1 MYIHNGQP
9 FDITLPQLVSDVQ
22 YPPGWFFDAEQ
33 RAACDIIEVAE
44 PVAPAI
50 TSAQIARLVE
60 FQEINGAWAP
70 RWQIVEKTAE
80 QLAVEAEALQAGIEA
95 AVAQCYR
102 DVDAVTRDAVGD
114 RTEEY
119 REAEA
124 AARAFV
130 AAGYE
135 GEVDGDVSSYAQ
147 HNPTG
152 AAQTNAWAADRIIAR
167 ADAFR
172 AAQKTMRSQRFA
184 SQTKMRAAVTPNQLA
199 AATSEW
205 GAFIAATRS
214 TLGL

>member
-9 FDITLPQLVSDVQ
+9 FDITLPQLVGDVQ

-33 RAACDIIEVAE
+33 RTACDIIEVAD

-50 TSAQIARLVE
+50 TSTQTATLVE
-60 FQEINGAWAP
+60 FQLTSGTWRPYWRIS
-70 RWQIVEKTAE
+70 EKTAE
-80 QLAVEAEALQAGIEA
+80 QLAAEAASLQADIEA
-95 AVAQCYR
+95 AVRRCYP
-102 DVDAVTRDAVGD
+102 DVDAVTRDAVGE

-119 REAEA
+119 RDAEA

-152 AAQTNAWAADRIIAR
+152 AAQTNAWAADGIIAR
-167 ADAFR
+167 ADAFKV
-172 AAQKTMRSQRFA
+172 AKKTMRSQRFA
-184 SQTKMRAAVTPNQLA
+184 SQAAMRAAATPAQLA
-199 AATSEW
+199 SAIANW
-205 GAFIAATRS
+205 DAFIADTRA